1 VWAKFL
7 QFRVGIGVDFKNA
20 DDRIYHFERIDTEE
34 FFPDD
39 EAIRKGI
46 AKPGG
51 APVSVGPVSL
61 RIALE
66 SAEPPAQDI
75 AL

>member
-46 AKPGG
+46 AKPGCEEL
-51 APVSVGPVSL
+51 S
-61 RIALE
+61 
-66 SAEPPAQDI
+66 
-75 AL
+75 